1 MSTKKPLLAGDRV
14 RLYLT
19 LVPYLLEHGQV
30 SLAEASAEFG
40 VTPREMRAMVE
51 KLTVI
56 GLPGEAGF
64 WQQPQ
69 EMFDINWDLLDQEDV
84 IEITN
89 DVALRRVPRFTARE
103 AAALLAGLQM
113 VAAVPAVSD
122 SGLVA
127 GLISKLSRGA
137 ADAPAEVVIAPT
149 AVDEVREAVSR
160 GVQAGRAISFTYQA
174 PDAQPTTRTVDPVQI
189 LITNGQ
195 WYLQGWCHL
204 RQAMRTFHLD
214 RVSEP
219 QLTDIP
225 ITHAGEHVPEA
236 FAEVADDREV
246 TVRVPERLAPLL
258 GGLLSADEVET
269 VDGVVTAHL
278 HLADPRGIKR
288 IAARFGGALEVLEPS
303 IARTATREWASAGLA
318 LYYRPSTEHPGRLA
332 ESPTDDGN

>member
-1 MSTKKPLLAGDRV
+1 MMVQPKPLLAADRV

-30 SLAEASAEFG
+30 SLAEAAEEFG
-40 VTPREMRAMVE
+40 VSPREMRAMVE

-56 GLPGEAGF
+56 GLPGESGF

-137 ADAPAEVVIAPT
+137 ADAPADVVVAPGAVDAVREVVA
-149 AVDEVREAVSR
+149 R
-160 GVQAGRAISFTYQA
+160 GVHEGRAVSFTYQA
-174 PDAQPTTRTVDPVQI
+174 PDAAPTTRTVDPVQI
-189 LITNGQ
+189 LITNAQ

-225 ITHAGEHVPEA
+225 ITHAGDHVPEA
-236 FAEVADDREV
+236 FASLDDEREV
-246 TVRVPERLAPLL
+246 TVRLPERLAPLL
-258 GGLLSADEVET
+258 GDFLSAANHET
-269 VDGVVTAHL
+269 EGGAVTAHL

-288 IAARFGGALEVLEPS
+288 LAARFGGRMEVLEPAV
-303 IARTATREWASAGLA
+303 ARTAAREWAASGLA
-318 LYYRPSTEHPGRLA
+318 LYRQPD
-332 ESPTDDGN
+332 TDD

>member
-1 MSTKKPLLAGDRV
+1 MSAQQKPLLAADRV
-14 RLYLT
+14 RVYLT
-19 LVPYLLEHGQV
+19 LVPYLLEHGPV
-30 SLAEASAEFG
+30 SLDEAAREFG
-40 VTPREMRAMVE
+40 VGREEMRAMVE

-56 GLPGEAGF
+56 GLPGDSGY

-69 EMFDINWDLLDQEDV
+69 ELFDINWDLLDDEDV

-137 ADAPAEVVIAPT
+137 ADAPAEVVVAPGT
-149 AVDEVREAVSR
+149 VDEVREVVAR
-160 GVQAGRAISFTYQA
+160 GVQEGVAVSFTYQA
-174 PDAQPTTRTVDPVQI
+174 PDAEPTTRTVDPVQI

-214 RVSEP
+214 RVSDAR
-219 QLTDIP
+219 LTDIP
-225 ITHAGEHVPEA
+225 ITHAGDHVPEA
-236 FAEVADDREV
+236 FSAAAHEGEVS
-246 TVRVPERLAPLL
+246 VRVPARFAPLL
-258 GGLLSADEVET
+258 GSFLSADDVEES
-269 VDGVVTAHL
+269 DGVVTARL
-278 HLADPRGIKR
+278 HMADPRGIKR
-288 IAARFGGALEVLEPS
+288 IAARLGGVLEVLEPEV
-303 IARTATREWASAGLA
+303 ARTAAREWAAAGLA
-318 LYYRPSTEHPGRLA
+318 LYHHP
-332 ESPTDDGN
+332 DGAAAG

>member
-1 MSTKKPLLAGDRV
+1 MSAQTKPLLAADRV

-30 SLAEASAEFG
+30 SLAEAAEEFG
-40 VTPREMRAMVE
+40 VTPQEMRGMVE

-56 GLPGEAGF
+56 GLPGDSGY

-69 EMFDINWDLLDQEDV
+69 EMFDINWDLLDEDDV

-122 SGLVA
+122 SGLIA

-137 ADAPAEVVIAPT
+137 ANAPAEVVVAPS
-149 AVDEVREAVSR
+149 AVDHVRQVVAR
-160 GVQAGRAISFTYQA
+160 GVQEGVAVSFTYQA
-174 PDAQPTTRTVDPVQI
+174 PDAAPTTRTVDPVQI
-189 LITNGQ
+189 LITNAQ

-204 RQAMRTFHLD
+204 REAMRTFHLD
-214 RVSEP
+214 RVSDP

-225 ITHAGEHVPEA
+225 ITHAGDSVPEA
-236 FAEVADDREV
+236 FSAVDDEGE
-246 TVRVPERLAPLL
+246 VRVVLPERLAPLL
-258 GGLLSADEVET
+258 GGFLSADNVET
-269 VDGVVTAHL
+269 RDGVLEARL
-278 HLADPRGIKR
+278 RLADPRGIKR
-288 IAARFGGALEVLEPS
+288 VAARFGGALEVKDPG
-303 IARTATREWASAGLA
+303 IARTATREWAAAGLA
-318 LYYRPSTEHPGRLA
+318 LYRHPQH
-332 ESPTDDGN
+332 DD

>member
-1 MSTKKPLLAGDRV
+1 MSASSKPLLAADRV

-30 SLAEASAEFG
+30 SLEEAAAEFA
-40 VTPREMRAMVE
+40 VTPQEMRGMVE

-56 GLPGEAGF
+56 GLPGEAGY

-69 EMFDINWDLLDQEDV
+69 EMFDINWDLLDLEDV

-137 ADAPAEVVIAPT
+137 ADAPADVVVAPS
-149 AVDEVREAVSR
+149 AVDEVREAVAR
-160 GVQAGRAISFTYQA
+160 GLHEGVAIAFTYQA
-174 PDAQPTTRTVDPVQI
+174 PDAAPTTRTVDPMQI

-204 RQAMRTFHLD
+204 RKAMRTFHLD
-214 RVSEP
+214 RVSAP
-219 QLTDIP
+219 ALTDIP
-225 ITHAGEHVPEA
+225 ITHQGDHVPEA
-236 FAEVADDREV
+236 FAGLEEERTV

-258 GGLLSADEVET
+258 GGFVPTGTTDA
-269 VDGVVTAHL
+269 VDGAVTAQL

-288 IAARFGGALEVLEPS
+288 LAARFGGAMEVLEP
-303 IARTATREWASAGLA
+303 ALGRTATREWAAAGLA
-318 LYYRPSTEHPGRLA
+318 LYHQPEA
-332 ESPTDDGN
+332 EV

>member
-1 MSTKKPLLAGDRV
+1 MTAKSKPLLAADRV

-19 LVPYLLEHGQV
+19 LVPYVLEHGQV
-30 SLAEASAEFG
+30 SLEEAASEFG
-40 VTPREMRAMVE
+40 VTSQEMRGMVE

-56 GLPGEAGF
+56 GLPGEDGY

-69 EMFDINWDLLDQEDV
+69 EMFDINWDLLDLEDV

-137 ADAPAEVVIAPT
+137 ADAPADVVVAPS
-149 AVDEVREAVSR
+149 AVDEVREAVAR
-160 GVQAGRAISFTYQA
+160 GLHEGVAIAFTYQA
-174 PDAQPTTRTVDPVQI
+174 PDAAPTTRTVDPMQI

-214 RVSEP
+214 RVSAP
-219 QLTDIP
+219 TLTEIP
-225 ITHAGEHVPEA
+225 ITHSGDQVPEA
-236 FAEVADDREV
+236 FAGLDEEREV
-246 TVRVPERLAPLL
+246 TVRVAERLAPLL
-258 GGLLSADEVET
+258 SGFVPTGATEA
-269 VDGVVTAHL
+269 VDGAVTTRL

-288 IAARFGGALEVLEPS
+288 LAARFGGAMEVLEPGV
-303 IARTATREWASAGLA
+303 ARAATREWAAAGLA
-318 LYYRPSTEHPGRLA
+318 LYRQPEA
-332 ESPTDDGN
+332 KV

>member
-1 MSTKKPLLAGDRV
+1 MSAAASRPLLASDRV

-19 LVPYLLEHGQV
+19 LVPYVLEHGQV
-30 SLAEASAEFG
+30 SVAEAAEEFG
-40 VTPREMRAMVE
+40 VSPRAMRAMIE

-69 EMFDINWDLLDQEDV
+69 EMFDINWDLLEQEDV

-137 ADAPAEVVIAPT
+137 ADAPAEVVVAPS
-149 AVDEVREAVSR
+149 AVDEVREAVAR
-160 GVQAGRAISFTYQA
+160 GLHEGRALSFRYQA
-174 PDAQPTTRTVDPVQI
+174 PDAPITTRTVDPVQI

-195 WYLQGWCHL
+195 WYLQGWCHM

-214 RVSEP
+214 RVSAP
-219 QLTDIP
+219 TLTDIP
-225 ITHAGEHVPEA
+225 ITHGGDQVPEA
-236 FAEVADDREV
+236 FSEGVEDRQVA
-246 TVRVPERLAPLL
+246 VRLPDRLAPLL
-258 GGLLSADEVET
+258 GGLLSADDVESS
-269 VDGVVTAHL
+269 DGVVTAHL

-288 IAARFGGALEVLEPS
+288 IAARFGGALEVLEPG
-303 IARTATREWASAGLA
+303 IARAATREWAAAGLA
-318 LYYRPSTEHPGRLA
+318 LYHQ
-332 ESPTDDGN
+332 PTLNDAG

>member
-1 MSTKKPLLAGDRV
+1 MSAQPKPLLAADRV

-30 SLAEASAEFG
+30 SLAEAAEEFG
-40 VTPREMRAMVE
+40 VTPSEMRSMVE

-56 GLPGEAGF
+56 GLPGDSGF

-69 EMFDINWDLLDQEDV
+69 EMFDINWDLLDEEDV

-137 ADAPAEVVIAPT
+137 ADAPAEVVVAPT
-149 AVDEVREAVSR
+149 AVDDVRQVVAR
-160 GVQAGRAISFTYQA
+160 GVQEGVAVSFTYQA
-174 PDAQPTTRTVDPVQI
+174 PDAAPMTRTVDPVQI
-189 LITNGQ
+189 LITNAQ
-195 WYLQGWCHL
+195 WYLQGWCHM

-214 RVSEP
+214 RVSDP
-219 QLTDIP
+219 RLTDIP
-225 ITHAGEHVPEA
+225 IEHGDDFVPEA
-236 FAEVADDREV
+236 FAAAANDGEV
-246 TVRVPERLAPLL
+246 TVQLPERLAPLL
-258 GGLLSADEVET
+258 GGFLSADNMHVS
-269 VDGVVTAHL
+269 DGVVHARL

-288 IAARFGGALEVLEPS
+288 IAAKLGGGLEVVEPA
-303 IARTATREWASAGLA
+303 IARAATREWAAAGLA
-318 LYYRPSTEHPGRLA
+318 LYHQPDTSVRTV
-332 ESPTDDGN
+332 D

>member
-1 MSTKKPLLAGDRV
+1 MSAKSKPLLAADRV

-30 SLAEASAEFG
+30 SLAEAATEFG
-40 VTPREMRAMVE
+40 VTPQEMRGMVE

-56 GLPGEAGF
+56 GLPGENGY

-69 EMFDINWDLLDQEDV
+69 EMFDINWDLLDLEDV

-137 ADAPAEVVIAPT
+137 ADAPADVVVAPS
-149 AVDEVREAVSR
+149 AVDEVREAVAR
-160 GVQAGRAISFTYQA
+160 GLHEGVAISFTYQA
-174 PDAQPTTRTVDPVQI
+174 PDASPTTRTVDPVQI

-204 RQAMRTFHLD
+204 RHAMRTFHLD

-219 QLTDIP
+219 TLTEIP
-225 ITHAGEHVPEA
+225 ITHGGDHVPEA
-236 FAEVADDREV
+236 FAGLEEEREV

-258 GGLLSADEVET
+258 SGFLPSEA
-269 VDGVVTAHL
+269 VDAGAGSVTARL

-288 IAARFGGALEVLEPS
+288 LAARFGGAMEVVDPGV
-303 IARTATREWASAGLA
+303 ARSATREWASAGLA
-318 LYYRPSTEHPGRLA
+318 LYHRPDASL
-332 ESPTDDGN
+332 

>member
-1 MSTKKPLLAGDRV
+1 MSAAPKPLLAAERV

-30 SLAEASAEFG
+30 SLAEAAEEFG

-56 GLPGEAGF
+56 GLPGEAGY

-69 EMFDINWDLLDQEDV
+69 EMFDINWDLLDLEDV

-137 ADAPAEVVIAPT
+137 ADAPADVVVAPT
-149 AVDEVREAVSR
+149 AVDEVREVVARGLQNGVAV
-160 GVQAGRAISFTYQA
+160 SFTYQA
-174 PDAQPTTRTVDPVQI
+174 PDAAPTTRTVDPVQI

-195 WYLQGWCHL
+195 WYLQGWCHM
-204 RQAMRTFHLD
+204 REAMRTFHLD
-214 RVSEP
+214 RVSAP
-219 QLTDIP
+219 ALTDIP
-225 ITHAGEHVPEA
+225 STHGGDRVPEA
-236 FAEVADDREV
+236 FAGLEEEREV

-258 GGLLSADEVET
+258 SGFVPTET
-269 VDGVVTAHL
+269 LRIGDGMVTTQL

-288 IAARFGGALEVLEPS
+288 LAARFGGAMEVTDPG
-303 IARTATREWASAGLA
+303 IARTATREWAAAGLA
-318 LYYRPSTEHPGRLA
+318 LYHRPDA
-332 ESPTDDGN
+332 EV

>member
-1 MSTKKPLLAGDRV
+1 MATQKPLLAADRV

-19 LVPYLLEHGQV
+19 LVPYLLEHGEV
-30 SLAEASAEFG
+30 SLAEAAEEFG
-40 VTPREMRAMVE
+40 VSPREMRAMVE

-56 GLPGEAGF
+56 GLPGESGY

-69 EMFDINWDLLDQEDV
+69 EMFDINWDLLDEQDI

-137 ADAPAEVVIAPT
+137 ADAPADVVVAPS
-149 AVDEVREAVSR
+149 AVDEVREAVAR
-160 GVQAGRAISFTYQA
+160 GIQEGKALSFTYQA
-174 PDAQPTTRTVDPVQI
+174 PDAEPTTRTVDPIQV
-189 LITNGQ
+189 LITNAQ
-195 WYLQGWCHL
+195 WYLQGWCHM

-214 RVSEP
+214 RVSDP
-219 QLTDIP
+219 HVTDIP
-225 ITHAGEHVPEA
+225 STHAGDQVPEA
-236 FAEVADDREV
+236 FTGLDDERVVEVRL
-246 TVRVPERLAPLL
+246 PERLAALL
-258 GGLLSADEVET
+258 GGFFPAARFEAS
-269 VDGVVTAHL
+269 DGVVTAQL

-288 IAARFGGALEVLEPS
+288 LAARFGGGIEVLSPGV
-303 IARTATREWASAGLA
+303 ARAATREWGAAGLA
-318 LYYRPSTEHPGRLA
+318 LYRRPDAGH
-332 ESPTDDGN
+332 

>member
-1 MSTKKPLLAGDRV
+1 MNAKSKPLLAADRV

-19 LVPYLLEHGQV
+19 LVPYLLEQGQV
-30 SLAEASAEFG
+30 SLTDAAQEFG
-40 VTPREMRAMVE
+40 VTEQEMRGMVE

-56 GLPGEAGF
+56 GLPGESGF

-69 EMFDINWDLLDQEDV
+69 EMFDINWDLLDHEDV

-127 GLISKLSRGA
+127 GLISKLSKGA
-137 ADAPAEVVIAPT
+137 ADAPADVVVVPS
-149 AVDEVREAVSR
+149 AVDTVREAVAR
-160 GVQAGRAISFTYQA
+160 GLRNGVAISFTYQA
-174 PDAQPTTRTVDPVQI
+174 PDATPTTRTVDPRQI

-214 RVSEP
+214 RVSAP
-219 QLTDIP
+219 ALTEIP
-225 ITHAGEHVPEA
+225 ITHGGDLVPEA
-236 FAEVADDREV
+236 FAGLNDEREV
-246 TVRVPERLAPLL
+246 TVRVSERLAPLL
-258 GGLLSADEVET
+258 SGFVMTQAPAP
-269 VDGVVTAHL
+269 VDGAVAMQM

-288 IAARFGGALEVLEPS
+288 LAGRFGGAMEVLEPDV
-303 IARTATREWASAGLA
+303 ARAATREWAASGLA
-318 LYYRPSTEHPGRLA
+318 LYHRPDA
-332 ESPTDDGN
+332 EN

>member
-1 MSTKKPLLAGDRV
+1 MTAKSKPLLAADRV

-19 LVPYLLEHGQV
+19 LVPYVLEHGQV
-30 SLAEASAEFG
+30 SLEEAATEFG
-40 VTPREMRAMVE
+40 VTSQEMRGMVE

-56 GLPGEAGF
+56 GLPGEDGY

-69 EMFDINWDLLDQEDV
+69 EMFDINWDLLDLEDV

-137 ADAPAEVVIAPT
+137 ADAPADVVVAPS
-149 AVDEVREAVSR
+149 AVDEVREAVAR
-160 GVQAGRAISFTYQA
+160 GLHEGVAIAFTYQA
-174 PDAQPTTRTVDPVQI
+174 PDAAPTTRTVDPMQI

-204 RQAMRTFHLD
+204 RKAMRTFHLD
-214 RVSEP
+214 RVSAP
-219 QLTDIP
+219 TLTEIP
-225 ITHAGEHVPEA
+225 ITHSGDQVPEA
-236 FAEVADDREV
+236 FVGLDEEREV
-246 TVRVPERLAPLL
+246 TVRVAERLAPLL
-258 GGLLSADEVET
+258 SGFVPTGATEA
-269 VDGVVTAHL
+269 VDGAVTTRL

-288 IAARFGGALEVLEPS
+288 LAARFGGAMEVLEPGV
-303 IARTATREWASAGLA
+303 ARAATREWAAAGLA
-318 LYYRPSTEHPGRLA
+318 LYRQPEA
-332 ESPTDDGN
+332 KV

>member
-1 MSTKKPLLAGDRV
+1 MSAQPKPLLAADRV

-30 SLAEASAEFG
+30 SLSEAASEFG
-40 VTPREMRAMVE
+40 VTPDEMRSMVE

-56 GLPGEAGF
+56 GLPGDSGY

-69 EMFDINWDLLDQEDV
+69 EMFDINWDLLDEEDV

-137 ADAPAEVVIAPT
+137 ADAPAEVVVAPS
-149 AVDEVREAVSR
+149 AVDEVREVVAR
-160 GVQAGRAISFTYQA
+160 GVQEGVAVSFTYQA
-174 PDAQPTTRTVDPVQI
+174 PDAEPTTRTVDPVQI
-189 LITNGQ
+189 LITNAQ

-214 RVSEP
+214 RVSDP

-225 ITHAGEHVPEA
+225 ITHRGDQVPEA
-236 FAEVADDREV
+236 FSTITDDGEVS
-246 TVRVPERLAPLL
+246 VRVPERLAPLL
-258 GGLLSADEVET
+258 GAFLSADNVST
-269 VDGVVTAHL
+269 GDGVVTARL
-278 HLADPRGIKR
+278 HMADPRGIKR
-288 IAARFGGALEVLEPS
+288 IAARFGGSLEVLEPS
-303 IARTATREWASAGLA
+303 VARAATREWAAAGLA
-318 LYYRPSTEHPGRLA
+318 LYRSPGSA
-332 ESPTDDGN
+332 D